1 MADTTFVS
9 DKHLTLVCYLDL
21 GRGNLNFM
29 HDTPSHFA
37 FSFYEID
44 SIPFIGFS
52 VMADTRFVS
61 VKPLTLD
68 CDLDLG
74 RGNINFVRDTP
85 SYFALSF
92 YKI

>member
-1 MADTTFVS
+1 MKF
-9 DKHLTLVCYLDL
+9 
-21 GRGNLNFM
+21 
-29 HDTPSHFA
+29 
-37 FSFYEID
+37 D